1 MPKSWPKSIIQTTKC
16 LPCSSYP
23 REPAG
28 HVFAGPFL
36 YMRMSRRRRLL
47 LFVDN
52 LVPRAFPLAIW
63 HGREKSRAK
72 SPREKPWERGCFV
85 ERQKMTEC
93 SEGYA
98 TIEITVMVS
107 YVWMIYSPS
116 QPRARARV
124 EITPRSHC
132 ARGNGE
138 RCVKN
143 GSPFRS
149 SPPQAR
155 KLLLMLPMTVGG
167 WSKIRKKFLSEEI
180 AVSQNFAKFSH
191 WEISNWN
198 GWNIKIAA

>member
-1 MPKSWPKSIIQTTKC
+1 MFFIPKRARWPC
-16 LPCSSYP
+16 FC
-23 REPAG
+23 
-28 HVFAGPFL
+28 GPFL

-47 LFVDN
+47 L
-52 LVPRAFPLAIW
+52 
-63 HGREKSRAK
+63 
-72 SPREKPWERGCFV
+72 FV

-138 RCVKN
+138 HCVKN

-155 KLLLMLPMTVGG
+155 RLLLMLPMTVGG

-191 WEISNWN
+191 WEISN
-198 GWNIKIAA
+198 